1 MTRKVA
7 IVPTVLEEKLFG
19 TAIQY
24 TDNYIQLDAE
34 TNTGSFLGTLAQ
46 PYAYKPELRG
56 RLNELVNIV
65 RNSNTTNRYFVLEGL
80 VCRAAQSSIEGAIH
94 YMDAT
99 RVLVAVL

>member
-1 MTRKVA
+1 
-7 IVPTVLEEKLFG
+7 
-19 TAIQY
+19 
-24 TDNYIQLDAE
+24 
-34 TNTGSFLGTLAQ
+34 
-46 PYAYKPELRG
+46 LRG